1 MLRVRVAVSADPK
14 DVALVLN
21 RAVDIATERYER
33 RDEDMRAAQAKAAEL
48 RESYIAV
55 LRDVATGGV
64 FGEATVTPELSSTGI
79 RYTVGLT
86 VPSATLS
93 ELNLATSTFNG
104 QGGHLAATSQQAGKI
119 VFEAFALQ
127 DDALDR
133 LRKAI
138 QSSEEEILRYRNI
151 GAERERERQ
160 SFTQQI
166 ENLLGSAPPDIGSPQ
181 AADEDDD
188 E

>member
-1 MLRVRVAVSADPK
+1 MIRSGDNYAITAN
-14 DVALVLN
+14 A
-21 RAVDIATERYER
+21 
-33 RDEDMRAAQAKAAEL
+33 
-48 RESYIAV
+48 AV

-86 VPSATLS
+86 VPSATPS

-119 VFEAFALQ
+119 VFEAFPSEEEEEEMALGS
-127 DDALDR
+127 

-138 QSSEEEILRYRNI
+138 KDSEEEILRYRNI
-151 GAERERERQ
+151 AVERERERQ

-181 AADEDDD
+181 AADEDDS